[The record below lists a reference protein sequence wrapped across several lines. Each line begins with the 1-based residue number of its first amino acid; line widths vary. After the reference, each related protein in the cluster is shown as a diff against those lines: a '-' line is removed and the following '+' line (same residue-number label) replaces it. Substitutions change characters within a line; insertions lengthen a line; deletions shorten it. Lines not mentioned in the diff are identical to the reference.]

1 MSGLKPLSHILITL
15 FLCGDVM
22 IGRGI
27 DQVLPH
33 PGNPRLYEPWVK
45 NSRRYVEL
53 AERAHG
59 PIPRP
64 VNFSYLW
71 GDALGELERA
81 APDVRLINL
90 ETAITSSPDHWPD
103 KGIHYRMHPANIPA
117 LTAAGIDVCV
127 LANNH
132 ILDWGYAGLEETLE
146 SLKKVGIAYAG
157 AGRTLVD
164 AQAPAVIQVAGKGR
178 VLVFALG
185 SPCSGIPVDWAAA
198 TRKSGIN
205 LLPNLTPKTIHAI
218 GERIRA
224 VKRSGDIVVV
234 SLHWGGNWG
243 FEITRAQREFAHR
256 LIDEAGVDI
265 IHGHSSHHVKGLE
278 VYRGKPVLYGC
289 GDFLTDYEGIGGYEK
304 FRGDLGLMYFVSMDP
319 ATGILETLHM
329 IPTQVRNFRIQRA
342 STTQTRWLAD
352 TLNREGTAVGTRVDI
367 TEDLTLHLRW
377 DVGGSKKGH

>member
-352 TLNREGTAVGTRVDI
+352 TLNREGTAVGTRVDL